1 MTYQDL
7 IDYLNAEGVSV
18 ETTFFDEIAQYIN
31 NAELKMQRDI
41 PLDNYR
47 VEDSIGISAGGGTA
61 TISSKQPEEYIA
73 TQYVRIQ
80 GGNELLQKDISY
92 LDDYDPSRSMQGT
105 PRYYALTENGSL
117 RFVPKAI
124 VASTLIW
131 GYKASITPLS
141 VSNTTNWFSTYVPDL
156 YRAAMMIEV
165 GIFNKLDEAEL
176 TPYYNEYTYRLRSA
190 RRQVGVENRNVEYR
204 KGVPQPDMGGA

>member
-117 RFVPKAI
+117 RFVPNAI

-131 GYKASITPLS
+131 GY
-141 VSNTTNWFSTYVPDL
+141 
-156 YRAAMMIEV
+156 
-165 GIFNKLDEAEL
+165 
-176 TPYYNEYTYRLRSA
+176 
-190 RRQVGVENRNVEYR
+190 
-204 KGVPQPDMGGA
+204 